1 MIEKP
6 YTPFIMQKRSAFTMI
21 EMMFVI
27 IVLGILAS
35 FAIPILDSDLRQE
48 VADNVLSSIRY
59 TQHLALMDDKSQ
71 TMDNDWN
78 QEFWTIRFSSNG
90 NNGYFYTI
98 SSNTDHNTNVD
109 KNETAIDPKNGYYFY
124 NFAGDDV
131 IGADETPSIFLG
143 NNFGVDSVKFSGG
156 CGANDTKHIAF
167 DHLGRPYKSGIFSNK
182 DLFKGYMTA
191 DCIIT
196 FGFSSDGSDDDLNVS
211 IRVVKETGY
220 AYIQ

>member
-1 MIEKP
+1 MIVKY
-6 YTPFIMQKRSAFTMI
+6 YTLFITQKRPAFTMI
-21 EMMFVI
+21 ELMLVI

-35 FAIPILDSDLRQE
+35 LAIPRLDRDLRQE

-71 TMDNDWN
+71 TMDNGWN
-78 QEFWTIRFSSNG
+78 QEFWTIRFSSDG

-109 KNETAIDPKNGYYFY
+109 KNETAIDPTNGYYFY
-124 NFAGDDV
+124 NAAGNDV
-131 IGADETPSIFLG
+131 IDSDETPSIFLG
-143 NNFGVDSVKFSGG
+143 KNFGVDSVKFSGG
-156 CGANDTKHIAF
+156 CGSNNTKHIAF
-167 DHLGRPYKSGIFSNK
+167 DHLGRPYKSGIFSGSN
-182 DLFKGYMTA
+182 LFQGYMTA

-196 FGFSSDGSDDDLNVS
+196 FGFLSDASQDDLNMS
-211 IRVVKETGY
+211 IRIVKETGY

>member
-1 MIEKP
+1 MIVKT
-6 YTPFIMQKRSAFTMI
+6 YTPFITQKRPAFTII
-21 EMMFVI
+21 ELMLVI

-35 FAIPILDSDLRQE
+35 LAIPRLDRDLRQE

-78 QEFWTIRFSSNG
+78 QEFWTIRFSSDG
-90 NNGYFYTI
+90 NDGYFYTI

-109 KNETAIDPKNGYYFY
+109 KDETAIDPKNGYYFY
-124 NFAGDDV
+124 NLGGDNIIDE
-131 IGADETPSIFLG
+131 DETPSIFLG
-143 NNFGVDSVKFSGG
+143 KNFGVNSVKFSGG
-156 CGANDTKHIAF
+156 CGANNTKYIAF
-167 DHLGRPYKSGIFSNK
+167 DHLGRPYKSGIFSDN
-182 DLFKGYMTA
+182 DLFQGYMTA

-196 FGFSSDGSDDDLNVS
+196 FGFLSDGDADDLNMS
-211 IRVVKETGY
+211 IRIVKETGY